1 LFARDGWRVAAAAV
15 YFHCQHVGG
24 EGVPAGVS
32 VVGRRGAVAGS
43 PSIRSQAAPV
53 GPEMLNQQVH
63 GGAIRVGAMEQEERR
78 PGTGFSDGEV
88 SALDRHM
95 NCTPLDRHQNLSISS
110 AGSSRTRGGPVG
122 TVDHDQPTEARP
134 CTRYP
139 LRPPPA
145 RGSGPTI
152 RRSSPGSA
160 CSAASPTSSPGRR
173 RTLLHPD
180 HRLGTL
186 PRPPHR
192 HAHGGRRRSG
202 RRPRARCLPP
212 LPARREVGQGP
223 TLVPA
228 GASAA
233 QPPRWQLASG
243 PRPG

>member
-1 LFARDGWRVAAAAV
+1 MPRCRRCHGHPGSRAEPGRLTVEPR
-15 YFHCQHVGG
+15 
-24 EGVPAGVS
+24 S
-32 VVGRRGAVAGS
+32 VTAPLVR
-43 PSIRSQAAPV
+43 PSHTWHRTTSRTRSQAAPV

-95 NCTPLDRHQNLSISS
+95 NSTPLDRHHNLSISS

-122 TVDHDQPTEARP
+122 TLDHDQPREARP
-134 CTRYP
+134 CTRYL

-152 RRSSPGSA
+152 RRSSPGSPY
-160 CSAASPTSSPGRR
+160 SAASPTSSPGRR
-173 RTLLHPD
+173 RTLLHSD

-186 PRPPHR
+186 PRPPHG

-202 RRPRARCLPP
+202 RRPRPRCLPP
-212 LPARREVGQGP
+212 LPARRESKAGP
-223 TLVPA
+223 GGETRSCPA
-228 GASAA
+228 TTPPWHGSAPA
-233 QPPRWQLASG
+233 PRL
-243 PRPG
+243 